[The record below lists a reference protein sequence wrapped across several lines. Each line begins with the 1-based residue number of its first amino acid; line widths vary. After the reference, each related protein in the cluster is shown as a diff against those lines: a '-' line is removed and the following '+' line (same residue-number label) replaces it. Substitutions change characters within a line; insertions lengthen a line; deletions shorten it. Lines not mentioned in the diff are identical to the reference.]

1 MSDEAQRLG
10 NKASRKVNRLGD
22 RISDTAED
30 AENAVRVRLPHIPKL
45 YSFESRS
52 PYGFTA
58 NATSESPRMPFRS

>member
-30 AENAVRVRLPHIPKL
+30 AENAVRVRLAHIPKL
-45 YSFESRS
+45 YSVESRS
-52 PYGFTA
+52 PCGLRA